1 MISSTRPD
9 HFAFDHLRHSAA
21 QDLLPEHQEDFQRL
35 VKLLR
40 HTSGFQLCFARIRDL
55 PYRDGL
61 IAKLD
66 DLLAPADRKSGRL
79 DLSERERFP
88 DFTALE
94 NELLASAPGLTA
106 IHLLN
111 GEAWLQGDNLAA
123 FNLRRTALAQQL
135 KLSLLWWLPPSAIER
150 IAQQA
155 PDAWSWRSAV
165 VDFATEPAPPA
176 DRPAQAEQPPTY
188 TLSLAQRSRRLA
200 ELNQQL
206 KQEVPDSFRLP
217 LFLEQA
223 ELLESL
229 GQLSDAETV
238 LRQQALPLAELGKDE
253 RAYALIQGQIADIL
267 YLRGEYD
274 DALRIHREE
283 ALPVYEK
290 LGDVRA
296 RAITLGKIAD
306 IHSRHGEYDE
316 ALRIRREEEL
326 PVFEKLGDARAR
338 AITLGQ
344 IADIHYWHGEYDEA
358 LRIHREEELP
368 VYEKLGD
375 VRERAITQ
383 GKIADI
389 HFVLG
394 EYDEALRIR
403 REEQLPVFE
412 KLGDVRERAIT
423 QGKIADIHDQRGE
436 YDEALRIRREEQ
448 LPVLE
453 MLGDV
458 RSLLVGRANLAITLM
473 HRRQPGDLDEARA
486 LLNLALQD
494 AARLH
499 LPEQETLRNLLQSL
513 AVAGQ

>member
-1 MISSTRPD
+1 MVPSTRPD

-35 VKLLR
+35 VKLMR
-40 HTSGFQLCFARIRDL
+40 HAPGFKLCFARIRDL

-66 DLLAPADRKSGRL
+66 DLLAPADRKSARL
-79 DLSERERFP
+79 DLTEHERFP
-88 DFTALE
+88 DFAALE
-94 NELLASAPGLTA
+94 NELLASAPGRTA

-176 DRPAQAEQPPTY
+176 DRPAQAEQHPTY

-206 KQEVPDSFRLP
+206 KQAVPDPFRLP

-238 LRQQALPLAELGKDE
+238 LRQQALPLAELSNDE
-253 RAYALIQGQIADIL
+253 
-267 YLRGEYD
+267 
-274 DALRIHREE
+274 
-283 ALPVYEK
+283 
-290 LGDVRA
+290 RA
-296 RAITLGKIAD
+296 RAITLGQIAD
-306 IHSRHGEYDE
+306 IHYLHGEYDE

-326 PVFEKLGDARAR
+326 PVYEKLGEVRAR

-344 IADIHYWHGEYDEA
+344 IADILHRRGEYDEA
-358 LRIHREEELP
+358 LRIRRNEQLPVFEKIGDVRERAITLGKIADIHYQRGAYDEALRIRREEELP

-375 VRERAITQ
+375 VRSRAITLGQ
-383 GKIADI
+383 IADI
-389 HFVLG
+389 HTQRG

-403 REEQLPVFE
+403 REEELQVYE
-412 KLGDVRERAIT
+412 KLGDVRSRALT
-423 QGKIADIHDQRGE
+423 LGKIADIHDQRGE
-436 YDEALRIRREEQ
+436 YDEALRICREEQ

-453 MLGDV
+453 KLGDV

-473 HRRQPGDLDEARA
+473 HRRQPGDQDEARA

-499 LPEQETLRNLLQSL
+499 LPEKETLRKLLESL
-513 AVAGQ
+513 VVAGQ